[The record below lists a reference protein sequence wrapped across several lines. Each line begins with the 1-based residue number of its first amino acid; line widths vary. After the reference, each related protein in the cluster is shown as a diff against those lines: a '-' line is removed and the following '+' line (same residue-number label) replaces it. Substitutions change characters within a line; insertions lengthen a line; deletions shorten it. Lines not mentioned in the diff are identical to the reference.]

1 MSSFLDRWIYNSSR
15 GSYSGTYNLTTGTYN
30 TKSGTPIST
39 TEKTEHYQASKS
51 PGTTP
56 NLRNVPYAY
65 YKKEMKRNIDKS
77 DGEILV
83 HPSTSPETK
92 KLITE
97 MERRGS
103 ASSTSSE
110 ESL

>member
-1 MSSFLDRWIYNSSR
+1 MSSFLDRWIYNRSR

-30 TKSGTPIST
+30 TSSGTPIST
-39 TEKTEHYQASKS
+39 TEKAEHYEASKS

-65 YKKEMKRNIDKS
+65 YKKEGKHYKMDV
-77 DGEILV
+77 EILV
-83 HPSTSPETK
+83 NPSTRSETK
-92 KLITE
+92 KIISE

-103 ASSTSSE
+103 TSSTSSE
-110 ESL
+110 ESG